1 MPRPILVGVLAAAA
15 TLLLATGVVA
25 AAVIFRTDDDA
36 AADNATASATSTSVA
51 AAAPTVTAPAAT
63 STPATAPTLQ
73 PGELPPELNQLPA
86 PMRERVR
93 QQYLAGQITHE
104 QIIAMV
110 EARSSAARFGIITE
124 IEPDKIEIR
133 TWEDEDYSWEIT
145 EDTAIKAI
153 NRPGT
158 TDDLNVGD
166 SVFILS
172 RDGGKTAF
180 SIDNY
185 GVLATP

>member
-1 MPRPILVGVLAAAA
+1 MPRPVLVGMLAAVA

-25 AAVIFRTDDDA
+25 AAVIFGSDDGPGA
-36 AADNATASATSTSVA
+36 ENASAVATATIAASPTTPAATATSTA
-51 AAAPTVTAPAAT
+51 AV
-63 STPATAPTLQ
+63 APTLQ

-86 PMRERVR
+86 AVRERVR
-93 QQYLAGQITHE
+93 QQYLAGQITRE
-104 QIIAMV
+104 QIAAMV
-110 EARSSAARFGIITE
+110 EARSAAARFGIITE
-124 IEPDKIEIR
+124 IEPDKIEIQ
-133 TWEDEDYSWEIT
+133 TWEGEDFSWEIT

-158 TDDLNVGD
+158 TDDLSVGD